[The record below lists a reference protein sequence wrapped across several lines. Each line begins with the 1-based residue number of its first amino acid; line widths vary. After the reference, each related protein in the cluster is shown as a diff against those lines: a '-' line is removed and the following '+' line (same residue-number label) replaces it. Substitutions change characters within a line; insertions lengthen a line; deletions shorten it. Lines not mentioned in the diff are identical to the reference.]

1 MHSVLLRLQ
10 HQAEVYK
17 EMQKMRSEWLH
28 RKMEVYNNHEKIT
41 TVYKRVGLWN
51 MLDEDFY
58 GNDTILHHTVIVK
71 NMCLL
76 YALFGARYY
85 RKLKWENPEIFDCV
99 DEIPIVC
106 INPGEYAYELKAP
119 FTKEFFENL
128 IKNECNILEFGSD
141 YAFFMNGKLYGTTK
155 LFDLFINQNFP
166 TVYAA
171 N

>member
-10 HQAEVYK
+10 HQAEVFK
-17 EMQKMRSEWLH
+17 EMEKMRREWYW
-28 RKMEVYNNHEKIT
+28 RKMEVYNNRPKICEAF
-41 TVYKRVGLWN
+41 KKLGLWN
-51 MLDEDFY
+51 MHDEDFY
-58 GNDTILHHTVIVK
+58 ANNKIFEQTLTIT

-85 RKLKWENPEIFDCV
+85 RKMKWENPEIFDCV

-106 INPGEYAYELKAP
+106 LNPGEYVYELKAP

-128 IKNECNILEFGSD
+128 IKNECNILEFGTD